1 MYVIIMGAGRVG
13 LSLANLLIEDGYDI
27 AVIDNNE
34 ELCRNAAAD
43 LDALVICGN
52 GTNSKLLE
60 EVNIEEADFFVATTG
75 NDEANLLSCI
85 IVKKYDV
92 PNIIARVSNP
102 DNEKAFMEV
111 GIDNVISPERT
122 ASGFLEKLITRPNV
136 ADLIT
141 LGEGNAEI
149 LDMTVTNDKMIG
161 KKISD
166 ISPTKDYII
175 IATYPNGELMIP
187 QNDTVLSRG
196 EKISILV
203 KQGAFKKV
211 GKKFEKK

>member
-1 MYVIIMGAGRVG
+1 MYVVIMGAGRVG
-13 LSLANLLIEDGYDI
+13 LSLANLLIEDCYDI
-27 AVIDNNE
+27 TVIDNNE
-34 ELCRNAAAD
+34 ELCRNAAAE

-52 GTNSKLLE
+52 GANSKLLE
-60 EVNIEEADFFVATTG
+60 EVNIGEADFFVATTG

-85 IVKKYDV
+85 IVKKYNV

-102 DNEKAFMEV
+102 DNEEAFMEV

-149 LDMTVTNDKMIG
+149 LDMTVTSDKVIG
-161 KKISD
+161 KKISE

-203 KQGAFKKV
+203 KRGTFKKV
-211 GKKFEKK
+211 GKKFEK

>member
-27 AVIDNNE
+27 TVIDSNE
-34 ELCRNAAAD
+34 ELCRNAAAE

-60 EVNIEEADFFVATTG
+60 EVNIDEADFFVATTG

-85 IVKKYDV
+85 IVKKYNV

-102 DNEKAFMEV
+102 DNEEAFMEV

-149 LDMTVTNDKMIG
+149 LDMTVTNDKVIG
-161 KKISD
+161 KKISE

-175 IATYPNGELMIP
+175 IATYPNGQLMIP

-203 KQGAFKKV
+203 KQGSFKKV

>member
-1 MYVIIMGAGRVG
+1 MGAGRVG

-27 AVIDNNE
+27 TVIDNNE
-34 ELCRNAAAD
+34 ELCRNAAAE

-52 GTNSKLLE
+52 GANSKLLE
-60 EVNIEEADFFVATTG
+60 EVNIGEADFFVATTG

-85 IVKKYDV
+85 IVKKYNV

-102 DNEKAFMEV
+102 DNEEAFMEV

-149 LDMTVTNDKMIG
+149 LDMTVSSDKVIG
-161 KKISD
+161 KKISEL
-166 ISPTKDYII
+166 SPTIDYII

-203 KQGAFKKV
+203 KRGTFKKV
-211 GKKFEKK
+211 GKKFEK